1 MAHRDRGE
9 FNWGGDRRER
19 DRARNYRDRVYRSG
33 DNQEVYGERG
43 GYRSG
48 RLETYGDRGHGE
60 DYERSRGREHLGEY
74 PRGREDY
81 GRRGGYSSRE
91 RDTESYGGGY
101 GGRGG
106 GYWGSE
112 SESDRGRDRWGTE
125 DRDPYYGGGGL
136 FGGGMGGYTGGGYL
150 GGGFGGSALDN
161 ESEEERAYR
170 RQNYRDRDRYDTRYS
185 RGRSGYGRDFEDRGR
200 GRGEDRGF
208 FDRMADEVSSWFGGD
223 DDDRDD
229 RRERSFRGRG
239 PRNYTRSDD
248 RIKEDI
254 NDRLTYDFS
263 IDASDIDVEV
273 NGGEVTLSGHVRSRY
288 EKRLAEDIA
297 EDVTGVSNVENRIRV
312 NRESSSWSNTSS
324 TTGSTT
330 TGTSG
335 TMTAGSGLGTE
346 STGTTST
353 TGTTGMTG
361 STTSAENTGTR
372 TTGTGRARSA
382 GGNR

>member
-1 MAHRDRGE
+1 MGQRDRGE
-9 FNWGGDRRER
+9 FNWGGDRRGD
-19 DRARNYRDRVYRSG
+19 DRSR
-33 DNQEVYGERG
+33 YGRGGRG
-43 GYRSG
+43 GYRSS
-48 RLETYGDRGHGE
+48 RIENYGDQAYDEYDLGST
-60 DYERSRGREHLGEY
+60 YERSRGREHLGEY
-74 PRGREDY
+74 PRGREDQS
-81 GRRGGYSSRE
+81 RRGSYSSRE
-91 RDTESYGGGY
+91 RDTDSYSGGY

-112 SESDRGRDRWGTE
+112 SESYRGGDRWGTE

-150 GGGFGGSALDN
+150 GGGFGGSAIDN
-161 ESEEERAYR
+161 ESEEDRAYR
-170 RQNYRDRDRYDTRYS
+170 RQNYRDRGDTRYS
-185 RGRSGYGRDFEDRGR
+185 RGRSGYGRDYEERGR
-200 GRGEDRGF
+200 GRDDRGF
-208 FDRMADEVSSWFGGD
+208 FDRMADEVSSWFGGE

-263 IDASDIDVEV
+263 IDASYIDVEV

-324 TTGSTT
+324 SSTGSTT

-335 TMTAGSGLGTE
+335 SMTAGSGLGTE
-346 STGTTST
+346 SSGTTGTT
-353 TGTTGMTG
+353 GQTGMTG